1 MRVNNISKILLEWK
15 NVHVKQNSTWVLV
28 IFAILLLE
36 KMSLA
41 QEQLWV
47 DPRLTELEL
56 PLGMTGPF
64 IKLSDGS
71 VMVLQENATAIS
83 KDNGH
88 TWSEP
93 HPIYTGSKPGIPSI
107 GVFLQTWD
115 GVIVLV
121 YLDLSTYEW
130 GWNHE
135 TAEATDNVQLDGWGK
150 SWSKPVVIA
159 RLGTDGEPLSLK
171 DGRTILRDGLSYPA
185 IF

>member
-1 MRVNNISKILLEWK
+1 
-15 NVHVKQNSTWVLV
+15 
-28 IFAILLLE
+28 
-36 KMSLA
+36 
-41 QEQLWV
+41 
-47 DPRLTELEL
+47 
-56 PLGMTGPF
+56 
-64 IKLSDGS
+64 
-71 VMVLQENATAIS
+71 MVLQENTTAIS
-83 KDNGH
+83 KDNGQ

-93 HPIYTGSKPGIPSI
+93 YPIYTGSKPGIPSI

-135 TAEATDNVQLDGWGK
+135 TAEAADNVQLDGWGK